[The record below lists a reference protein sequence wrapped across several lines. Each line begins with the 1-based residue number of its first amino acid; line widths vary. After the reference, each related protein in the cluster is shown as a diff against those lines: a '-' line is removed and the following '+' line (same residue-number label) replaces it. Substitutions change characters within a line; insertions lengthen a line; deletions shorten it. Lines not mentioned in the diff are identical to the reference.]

1 MSAHKSALRQ
11 PEGCNPMKDRRP
23 DPDQLLK
30 VVSKELKQEGRGRLR
45 IFFGAYAG
53 VGKTYAMLLTARQ
66 QFEEG
71 VSVTVGVV
79 ETHGREETKRLLDGL
94 PKLPL
99 RSIDYQGRVIQDFD
113 VDAAL
118 SSGSQLVLVDELAHA
133 NPAGSRHAKRC
144 GDVEELLAAGID
156 VYTTLNVQHLDSLAD
171 IVSGIIGIRV
181 RETVP
186 DSVFDDA
193 TEVVLVDLPPDD
205 LLARLDAGKVYVPV
219 AIEHARQNFF
229 RKGNLIALR
238 ELALRRVA
246 DRVNADVRSYRL
258 SNSIASVWPTRERLM
273 VCVSAAKSQERLIA
287 EGFRTAQRLQ
297 AECLVVHVQRSD
309 EGDADQECLRSLARQ
324 AEALKIEYLNVVGD
338 DVAEILLE
346 CARANNVTKLVLGHG
361 TRRWNRPWRRQLSE
375 RIVRANPE
383 LGILLIA
390 VKSTPP
396 KTMLMGWKSQPPF
409 SASSLVI
416 TAAACTVTTLIAEWL
431 FQSFDA
437 PNLVALFTLTVVA
450 VSLRFGRVAAIWCAL
465 LSVLSFDFFFVPPL
479 LSFAMSDTQYLFT
492 FALIL
497 VIALVASEVGS
508 RLRADARNAR
518 AGERR
523 EATVARVARDLSG
536 ALKSEQIV
544 KICTETIAPLF
555 EAKVALVVPD
565 LSDRLHPTSAGGFE
579 DLSVA
584 QWTYDH
590 VQRAGRATDT
600 LSAAQALYLPLK
612 APVRCRGVLAIQPQ
626 DWKFLE
632 GPDEKRLLEACCSL
646 IALALERIHFAEVA
660 QETLVRM
667 EGERLRNSLLSAV
680 SHDLRTPLTAIRG
693 LAETLERETDL
704 PEGDRAEVASAIRL
718 QAEGLQWVVTNL
730 LDLARMQSAGIR
742 LNKEWHSLDE
752 IVGSALARLG
762 PALSKRQVRT
772 DLPSD
777 LPLLEADAS
786 LIERVLIN
794 LLDNAMKYT
803 PPDAKILI
811 GAKAVGDS
819 MYCFVE
825 DNGPGLPPGDP
836 ERFFEPF
843 VRGQK
848 ESAISGVGLG
858 LALCRSIIAA
868 HGGTIRAEAIRPSGT
883 RFEIRIPLGSPP
895 GIEEE
900 NAA

>member
-1 MSAHKSALRQ
+1 
-11 PEGCNPMKDRRP
+11 MKDRRP
-23 DPDQLLK
+23 DPDELLK
-30 VVSKELKQEGRGRLR
+30 VVSRELKQEGRGRLK
-45 IFFGAYAG
+45 IFFGACAG
-53 VGKTYAMLLTARQ
+53 VGKTYAMLLAARE

-71 VSVTVGVV
+71 VSVAVGVV
-79 ETHGREETKRLLDGL
+79 ETHGREETKRLLRGL
-94 PKLPL
+94 PQLLL
-99 RSIDYQGRVIQDFD
+99 RSIDHQGRVIQDFD

-118 SSGSQLVLVDELAHA
+118 SSGSQLVLVDELAHTNSA
-133 NPAGSRHAKRC
+133 ESRHVKRW

-156 VYTTLNVQHLDSLAD
+156 VYTTLNVQHLESLAD

-186 DSVFDDA
+186 DGVFDEA
-193 TEVVLVDLPPDD
+193 TEIVLVDLPPDH
-205 LLARLDAGKVYVPV
+205 LLARLDVGKVYIPGRV
-219 AIEHARQNFF
+219 EDARQNFF

-246 DRVNADVRSYRL
+246 DRVNVDVRSYRL
-258 SNSIASVWPTRERLM
+258 LKSIDSVWPTRERLM
-273 VCVSAAKSQERLIA
+273 VCVSAAKGQERLIA

-297 AECLVVHVQRSD
+297 AECLVVHVQRPD
-309 EGDADQECLRSLARQ
+309 EGDADRERLRSLSLQ
-324 AEALKIEYLNVVGD
+324 AEALKIEFLNAVGD
-338 DVAEILLE
+338 DVAETLLE

-361 TRRWNRPWRRQLSE
+361 TRRWHLPWRRQFSE
-375 RIVRANPE
+375 RIARANPE
-383 LGILLIA
+383 LGILLVA
-390 VKSTPP
+390 VKSMAR
-396 KTMLMGWKSQPPF
+396 KTRLMGRESQPSF
-409 SASSLVI
+409 GASSLVI
-416 TAAACTVTTLIAEWL
+416 TTAACAVTTLIAEWL
-431 FQSFDA
+431 FQFLDA
-437 PNLVALFTLTVVA
+437 PNLAALFTLTVVV
-450 VSLRFGRVAAIWCAL
+450 VSLRLGRVAAIWCAL
-465 LSVLSFDFFFVPPL
+465 LSVLSFDFFFIPPL

-492 FALIL
+492 FAIIL
-497 VIALVASEVGS
+497 VIALVVSEVGS

-555 EAKVALVVPD
+555 EAKVALIMPD

-584 QWTYDH
+584 QWAYDH
-590 VQRAGRATDT
+590 VLRAGRGTDT
-600 LSAAQALYLPLK
+600 LSAAQVLYLPLK
-612 APVRCRGVLAIQPQ
+612 APIRCRGVLAIQPQ

-632 GPDEKRLLEACCSL
+632 GLDEKRLLEACCSSM
-646 IALALERIHFAEVA
+646 ALALERIHLAEVA

-704 PEGDRAEVASAIRL
+704 PEGDRTELASAIRH
-718 QAEGLQWVVTNL
+718 QAEGLQRVVTNL
-730 LDLARMQSAGIR
+730 LDLARLQSAGIR

-772 DLPSD
+772 DLPRD
-777 LPLLEADAS
+777 LPLLEVDAS
-786 LIERVLIN
+786 LIERVLVN
-794 LLDNAMKYT
+794 LLDNALKYT

-811 GAKAVGDS
+811 GAKAVGNS

-843 VRGQK
+843 VRGQT

>member
-1 MSAHKSALRQ
+1 
-11 PEGCNPMKDRRP
+11 MKDRRP
-23 DPDQLLK
+23 DPDELLK
-30 VVSKELKQEGRGRLR
+30 VISKELKQEGRGRLK
-45 IFFGAYAG
+45 IFLGACAG
-53 VGKTYAMLLTARQ
+53 VGKTYAMLLAARQ

-71 VSVTVGVV
+71 VSVAVGVV
-79 ETHGREETKRLLDGL
+79 ETRNREETKRLLDGL
-94 PKLPL
+94 PQLPPKSVGL
-99 RSIDYQGRVIQDFD
+99 QRSTIQDFD
-113 VDAAL
+113 IDAAL
-118 SSGSQLVLVDELAHA
+118 ASECELVLVDELAHA
-133 NPAGSRHAKRC
+133 NAAGSRHAKRW

-181 RETVP
+181 PETVP
-186 DSVFDDA
+186 DQVFDEA
-193 TEVVLVDLPPDD
+193 SEVVLVDLPPDD
-205 LLARLDAGKVYVPV
+205 LLARLDAGKVYIPGIV
-219 AIEHARQNFF
+219 EQARQNFF

-238 ELALRRVA
+238 ELALRRMA
-246 DRVNADVRSYRL
+246 DRVNAEVKSYRL
-258 SNSIASVWPTRERLM
+258 SNSIDSVWPTRERVM
-273 VCVSAAKSQERLIA
+273 VCISAAKSQERLIA
-287 EGFRTAQRLQ
+287 EGFHTARRLQ

-309 EGDADQECLRSLARQ
+309 EGDADRECLSSLGRL
-324 AEALKIEYLNVVGD
+324 AEALKIEFLNLVGD
-338 DVAEILLE
+338 DVAETLLE
-346 CARANNVTKLVLGHG
+346 GARANNVTKLVLGYG
-361 TRRWNRPWRRQLSE
+361 SQRRNRPWRRQLSE
-375 RIVRANPE
+375 RIARANSQ
-383 LGILLIA
+383 LGILLLA
-390 VKSTPP
+390 VESMPR
-396 KTMLMGWKSQPPF
+396 KTRLMVWKRQTSF
-409 SASSLVI
+409 SASSLVK
-416 TAAACTVTTLIAEWL
+416 TTVACAATTLIAEWL
-431 FQSFDA
+431 FQFFDA
-437 PNLVALFTLTVVA
+437 PNLAALFTLTVVV

-465 LSVLSFDFFFVPPL
+465 LSVLSFDFFFIPPL

-497 VIALVASEVGS
+497 VIALVASEVGD

-544 KICTETIAPLF
+544 RICTETIAPLF
-555 EAKVALVVPD
+555 EAKVALILPD
-565 LSDRLHPTSAGGFE
+565 LNDRLHPTTEGGFE

-584 QWTYDH
+584 QWTYDN
-590 VQRAGRATDT
+590 VQRAGRGTDT
-600 LSAAQALYLPLK
+600 LSAAQALYLPMK
-612 APVRCRGVLAIQPQ
+612 APARCRGVVAIQPQ

-632 GPDEKRLLEACCSL
+632 GLDEKRLLEACCSS

-704 PEGDRAEVASAIRL
+704 PEGDRAEVASAIRH
-718 QAEGLQWVVTNL
+718 QAEGLQQVVTNL

-742 LNKEWHSLDE
+742 VNKEWHSLDE
-752 IVGSALARLG
+752 IVGSALSRLG
-762 PALSKRQVRT
+762 QALSKHRVQT

-777 LPLLEADAS
+777 LPLLEVDAS
-786 LIERVLIN
+786 LIERVLVN

-803 PPDAKILI
+803 PPDAKISI
-811 GAKAVGDS
+811 GAKAAGNS
-819 MYCFVE
+819 TYLFVE

-868 HGGTIRAEAIRPSGT
+868 HGGTIRAETIPPSGT

-900 NAA
+900 NAK